1 MPPTTMK
8 GSRRISQFES
18 AITNRVG
25 RGSSALRPANIEA
38 KVGMTFH
45 RMTVMTM
52 PAIPITETGYTIA
65 PLTWAFSL
73 TFFSM

>member
-1 MPPTTMK
+1 MN
-8 GSRRISQFES
+8 GSSRTSQLES

-25 RGSSALRPANIEA
+25 SGSSAPRPSNIAA

-52 PAIPITETGYTIA
+52 PAIEMTATGYTIA
-65 PLTWAFSL
+65 PLTWALSL

>member
-1 MPPTTMK
+1 MMN
-8 GSRRISQFES
+8 GSSRTNQLLS

-25 RGSSALRPANIEA
+25 RGSSAPRPANIEA

-45 RMTVMTM
+45 RMTAMTM
-52 PAIPITETGYTIA
+52 PAMPSTETGYTMA
-65 PLTWAFSL
+65 PLTWALSF